1 MNNKVKFLRGTSN
14 EYAVVEKDSDTIYFT
29 TDDGKLYIGD
39 KEVSGDGSITID
51 DTLSDTSENP
61 VQNKVVKAELD
72 KKADKAIYGDN
83 SINLGR
89 NPDKTAGTSSIAMG
103 TDVEA
108 SGIHA
113 HAEGSNTSAIGNY
126 AFAGGIDTEVEGNVS
141 FAYGEGLKTI
151 KYYSAAF
158 GIYNLADENTLFSIG
173 NGNSDTER
181 SNALEITKT
190 GGKLHDKDIATADN
204 IPTSLPADGGNAD
217 TANKLASSS
226 YTTLTIDTTD
236 WTDNSDGGYTC
247 TKTLSSAMAYTNFNI
262 DVVLSTDQSA
272 AKLQIE
278 SWGYIIADGEITQ
291 TTSSGST
298 TAFTF
303 YAFTTQPSVA
313 LTVGI
318 QGVS

>member
-1 MNNKVKFLRGTSN
+1 MANNKVKFLRGTSDK
-14 EYAVVEKDSDTIYFT
+14 YAVAEKDSDAIYFT

-39 KEVSGDGSITID
+39 KEVSGADVTID
-51 DTLSDTSENP
+51 SKLSNTSENP
-61 VQNKVVKAELD
+61 AQNKVVTTELN
-72 KKADKAIYGDN
+72 KKANKEIYGDTT
-83 SINLGR
+83 INMGR
-89 NPDKTAGTSSIAMG
+89 DPDTTVGDKSIAFG
-103 TDVEA
+103 TDVES
-108 SGIHA
+108 SGIKSIA
-113 HAEGSNTSAIGNY
+113 TGSTTRAIGNH
-126 AFAGGIDTEVEGNVS
+126 AFAGGIDTTANSNVS
-141 FAYGEGLKTI
+141 FAYGYGLETNKRCT
-151 KYYSAAF
+151 AAF
-158 GIYNLADENTLFSIG
+158 GEYNKSDENTLFSIG
-173 NGNSDTER
+173 NGDSDTER
-181 SNALEITKT
+181 SNAFEITKT

-236 WTDNSDGGYTC
+236 WTDNSDGGYMYTY
-247 TKTLSSAMAYTNFNI
+247 TLSSSMPYTNFNF

-278 SWGYIIADGEITQ
+278 AWNCIIADGEITQ

-303 YAFTTQPSVA
+303 YAFTNKPSVA
-313 LTVGI
+313 ITVGI